1 MLQLCKEKL
10 DIFGFLYA
18 PFPPGKLL
26 FVVET
31 HTWNIQHL
39 KNVII
44 WKQLKRGLWAFHN
57 ALIEDAH
64 MRFAHQDV
72 RYGQKSLNLVQV
84 YKLVEFEW

>member
-1 MLQLCKEKL
+1 MPHSPL
-10 DIFGFLYA
+10 
-18 PFPPGKLL
+18 GKLL
-26 FVVET
+26 FVVE
-31 HTWNIQHL
+31 IQHL

-44 WKQLKRGLWAFHN
+44 WKQLKRGLWAFHHV
-57 ALIEDAH
+57 LIEDTH